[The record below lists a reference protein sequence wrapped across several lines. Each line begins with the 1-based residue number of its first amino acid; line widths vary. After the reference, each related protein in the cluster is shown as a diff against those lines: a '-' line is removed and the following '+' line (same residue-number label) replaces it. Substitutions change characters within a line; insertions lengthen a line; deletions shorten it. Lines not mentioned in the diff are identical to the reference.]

1 MSAAA
6 SIIHQFGH
14 PGEVV
19 ELFDQPMPEPA
30 PGEVVVK
37 MQRSVINPSDLITIS
52 GAYRSR
58 IALPFQPGYEGTGMV
73 VACGEGVTSP
83 TVGTRVL
90 PIGLPGN
97 WSSYKRSP
105 AQWCIPVSETLTLP
119 QAATLYV
126 NPATAWLML
135 HERARIQPGM
145 RVVISAGASEI
156 GRMLI
161 RLLNQ
166 SGIEP
171 VVTLRRHSSLS
182 RLQGL
187 ALEAVLFTEEPDFDK
202 TLNELLP
209 SDSVDLLLDAVGGKV
224 GMALARSLKPDGHLI
239 HYGLLSGQPL
249 AADLP
254 LQLSGVRFE
263 LFVLRNW
270 IHQAEKSSVHALFQ
284 TLEPLMLAGTVSSD
298 IDSVFALADIH
309 EAFKRIEDPDRDGKV
324 LLDLM

>member
-19 ELFDQPMPEPA
+19 ELFEQPIPEPGA
-30 PGEVVVK
+30 GEVVVQ

-58 IALPFQPGYEGTGMV
+58 IALPFQPGYEGTGVV
-73 VACGEGVTSP
+73 VACGDGVTYP
-83 TVGTRVL
+83 AVGTQVL
-90 PIGLPGN
+90 PIGLPGS
-97 WSSYKRSP
+97 WSTYKLTP
-105 AQWCIPVSETLTLP
+105 AQWCIPVSEGLSLE

-135 HERARIQPGM
+135 HDRARVQPGM

-166 SGIEP
+166 VGIEP
-171 VVTLRRHSSLS
+171 VVTVRRRSSLP

-187 ALEAVLFTEEPDFDK
+187 ALETVLFTEAPDFDHA
-202 TLNELLP
+202 LQP
-209 SDSVDLLLDAVGGKV
+209 GSVDLLLDAVGGEV
-224 GMALARSLKPDGHLI
+224 GMALARCLKPGGHLI

-254 LQLSGVRFE
+254 LQLSGVTFE
-263 LFVLRNW
+263 LFVLRHW
-270 IHQAEKSSVHALFQ
+270 IHQAEKSSIHALFR
-284 TLEPLMLAGTVSSD
+284 TLESLMLAGTVSSN
-298 IDSVFALADIH
+298 IDSVFQLADIH
-309 EAFKRIEDPDRDGKV
+309 KAFKRIDDPDRDGKV